1 MNMSEEETKLA
12 ILEKQKQRMAD
23 LTKEN
28 REQDL
33 KLKAKDVELEK
44 AEKEQQK
51 LERERM
57 KLDKRVKHG
66 AGRAERLAVDSIGS
80 TGAQLL
86 NFGEQALLDYLIAAF
101 PKSLGAHQV
110 LTKSAPP
117 VMALVWYLLEI
128 FTMGQQ
134 VKLGKQMRITAAN
147 ILANLGFVHLG
158 QSYWRDQATKNTD
171 SIQMGQSLAAT
182 EASRDHF
189 QEELNRAKA
198 LLKQKG
204 ISFESGSADD

>member
-1 MNMSEEETKLA
+1 MSEEETKLA

-33 KLKAKDVELEK
+33 KLKAKDAELDK

-86 NFGEQALLDYLIAAF
+86 NIGEQALLDYLIAAF

-117 VMALVWYLLEI
+117 VMASN
-128 FTMGQQ
+128 
-134 VKLGKQMRITAAN
+134 TAAN
-147 ILANLGFVHLG
+147 VRPRRRKRAPA
-158 QSYWRDQATKNTD
+158 S
-171 SIQMGQSLAAT
+171 MGSCSLFNADMP
-182 EASRDHF
+182 ASKRITVNHYN
-189 QEELNRAKA
+189 QGKRLE
-198 LLKQKG
+198 
-204 ISFESGSADD
+204 